1 MAAAQLATWML
12 EREARAMLARLDR
25 VKPFAVQET
34 MLPAAALSPAA
45 QTGIDQYLLRG
56 RRTLRQQIRRYIRW
70 LQGAGLGAAPAEQQ
84 RRFTFL
90 RLRFNMALSQL
101 DLFSDA
107 ITQRSENETGLW
119 LSGLDVAAQDALD
132 LPGGYFRAP
141 PVICYLHRGLGGA
154 IRRARTRLPGGGE
167 NPVSIIR
174 IPRERMIGYGI
185 ASSLVHETGHQ
196 AAALLGLIES
206 LRPEIQQAR
215 RGTAGPERVAWR
227 LFERWISEVVADVYS
242 IARVGVASTM
252 GLIGLV
258 SLPRAFVFRITPDD
272 PHPFAWIRVHLS
284 CAFGDVLYPHP
295 QWRQLARVWTSLYP
309 IGHLPADRVRVIRAL
324 LTTTPAFVSLVLGH
338 RSAALRGRSLGEI
351 LRSEDRSPD
360 RLLRCYST
368 WTKDPAA
375 IRRTRPA
382 LAFAVIGQARARGL
396 LTPEGE
402 DRLLGRLI
410 SYWALQS
417 TLEANARLAEVA
429 GGSPPALAVSG
440 ATAVPRGWPLP
451 PRLARAGPRPR
462 TPARGVPRGMGPR
475 ARSPVRGVPRATA
488 PRSRPPVRGVPRG
501 PRRRA

>member
-45 QTGIDQYLLRG
+45 QTGIEQYLLRG

-141 PVICYLHRGLGGA
+141 PVVCYLHRGLGGA

-284 CAFGDVLYPHP
+284 CAFGDALYPHP
-295 QWRQLARVWTSLYP
+295 QWRQLARVWNSLYP

-324 LTTTPAFVSLVLGH
+324 LTTAPAFVSLVLGH

-351 LRSEDRSPD
+351 LRTEDRSPD

-368 WTKDPAA
+368 WTKDPTA

-429 GGSPPALAVSG
+429 DGSPPALAVSG

-462 TPARGVPRGMGPR
+462 TPARGVRRGMGPR
-475 ARSPVRGVPRATA
+475 TRSRVRGVPRATA
-488 PRSRPPVRGVPRG
+488 PRSRPPVRGVPQG

>member
-1 MAAAQLATWML
+1 M
-12 EREARAMLARLDR
+12 
-25 VKPFAVQET
+25 
-34 MLPAAALSPAA
+34 
-45 QTGIDQYLLRG
+45 
-56 RRTLRQQIRRYIRW
+56 
-70 LQGAGLGAAPAEQQ
+70 
-84 RRFTFL
+84 
-90 RLRFNMALSQL
+90 
-101 DLFSDA
+101 
-107 ITQRSENETGLW
+107 
-119 LSGLDVAAQDALD
+119 
-132 LPGGYFRAP
+132 
-141 PVICYLHRGLGGA
+141 
-154 IRRARTRLPGGGE
+154 
-167 NPVSIIR
+167 SIIR

-284 CAFGDVLYPHP
+284 CAFGDALYPHP
-295 QWRQLARVWTSLYP
+295 QWRQLARVWNSLYP
-309 IGHLPADRVRVIRAL
+309 IGHLPADGVRVIRAL

-351 LRSEDRSPD
+351 LRTEDRSPD

-368 WTKDPAA
+368 WTKDPTA

-417 TLEANARLAEVA
+417 TLEANATAR
-429 GGSPPALAVSG
+429 GGSG
-440 ATAVPRGWPLP
+440 RFTARTGGQRRDCGS
-451 PRLARAGPRPR
+451 PRLAPAAPARTCGAAAPHSGPWGAARHGAAYALPRPWGAARHSAALPASGSGGAARPETAGIGVQAAGPRNR
-462 TPARGVPRGMGPR
+462 T
-475 ARSPVRGVPRATA
+475 
-488 PRSRPPVRGVPRG
+488 SR
-501 PRRRA
+501 

>member
-25 VKPFAVQET
+25 VKPFVVQET

-45 QTGIDQYLLRG
+45 QMGIEHYLLRG

-70 LQGAGLGAAPAEQQ
+70 LQGAGRGAAPAEQQ

-90 RLRFNMALSQL
+90 RLQFNMALSQL

-141 PVICYLHRGLGGA
+141 PVVCYLHRGLGGA

-206 LRPEIQQAR
+206 LRPEIQRAR
-215 RGTAGPERVAWR
+215 QGTVGPERVAWR

-258 SLPRAFVFRITPDD
+258 SLPRAFVFQIRTDD

-284 CAFGDVLYPHP
+284 CAFGDALYPHP
-295 QWRQLARVWTSLYP
+295 QWRQLARVWNSLYP
-309 IGHLPADRVRVIRAL
+309 IGRLPADRVRVIRAL
-324 LTTTPAFVSLVLGH
+324 LATTPAFIGLVLRH
-338 RSAALRGRSLGEI
+338 RPAALRGLSLGEI
-351 LRSEDRSPD
+351 LRTEDRSPD
-360 RLLRCYST
+360 QLLRRYAS
-368 WTKDPAA
+368 WTEDPTA

-396 LTPEGE
+396 LTPEDE

-417 TLEANARLAEVA
+417 TLEANARLAEVVS
-429 GGSPPALAVSG
+429 GSPPALAVG
-440 ATAVPRGWPLP
+440 GT
-451 PRLARAGPRPR
+451 RPR
-462 TPARGVPRGMGPR
+462 TPARGVPRG
-475 ARSPVRGVPRATA
+475 TA
-488 PRSRPPVRGVPRG
+488 PRLRPPVRGAARPETAGIGVQAAG
-501 PRRRA
+501 PRNRTSR

>member
-45 QTGIDQYLLRG
+45 QTGIERYLISG
-56 RRTLRQQIRRYIRW
+56 RRTLRRQIRRYIRW
-70 LQGAGLGAAPAEQQ
+70 LRGTGLGAAPDEQQ

-90 RLRFNMALSQL
+90 RLRFNLALSQL

-141 PVICYLHRGLGGA
+141 PVVCYLHRGLGGA

-196 AAALLGLIES
+196 AAALLGLVES
-206 LRPEIQQAR
+206 LRPEIQRAR
-215 RGTAGPERVAWR
+215 RGVTGPERVSWQ
-227 LFERWISEVVADVYS
+227 LLERWISEIVADLYS
-242 IARVGVASTM
+242 IARVGVSSTM

-258 SLPRAFVFRITPDD
+258 SLPRAFVFRIRPDD

-284 CAFGDVLYPHP
+284 CAFGDALYPDP
-295 QWRQLARVWTSLYP
+295 QWRQLAAVWTSLYP
-309 IGHLPADRVRVIRAL
+309 IGRLPADRVRVIQAL
-324 LTTTPAFVSLVLGH
+324 LAAMPAFVGLVLGH
-338 RSAALRGRSLGEI
+338 RPRALRGRAVGEV
-351 LRSEDRSPD
+351 LRTADRSPD
-360 RLLRCYST
+360 RLIRLYQA
-368 WTKDPAA
+368 WTADPSA

-382 LAFAVIGQARARGL
+382 LAFAVVGQARARGL

-410 SYWALQS
+410 SYWALRS
-417 TLEANARLAEVA
+417 TLEANARLARLPAAAWERACVGWA
-429 GGSPPALAVSG
+429 APPG
-440 ATAVPRGWPLP
+440 P
-451 PRLARAGPRPR
+451 PRLTGRAAPLPGTRRGPAFTPRPTGR
-462 TPARGVPRGMGPR
+462 PR
-475 ARSPVRGVPRATA
+475 AVQPRLGAGRF
-488 PRSRPPVRGVPRG
+488 PDYR
-501 PRRRA
+501 

>member
-45 QTGIDQYLLRG
+45 QTGIEQYLLRG
-56 RRTLRQQIRRYIRW
+56 RRTLRRQIRGYIGW
-70 LQGAGLGAAPAEQQ
+70 LQGAGRGAAPVEQQ

-90 RLRFNMALSQL
+90 RLRFNLALSQL

-141 PVICYLHRGLGGA
+141 PVVCYLHRGLGGA

-196 AAALLGLIES
+196 AAALLGLVES
-206 LRPEIQQAR
+206 LRPEIQRVR
-215 RGTAGPERVAWR
+215 RGTTGPERAAWQ
-227 LFERWISEVVADVYS
+227 LFERWISEIVADVYS
-242 IARVGVASTM
+242 IACVGVASTM
-252 GLIGLV
+252 GLMGLV
-258 SLPRAFVFRITPDD
+258 SLPRAFVFRIRPDD

-284 CAFGDVLYPHP
+284 CAFGDSLYPSP
-295 QWRQLARVWTSLYP
+295 QWRQLAQVWTSFYP
-309 IGHLPADRVRVIRAL
+309 VGRLPADRVRVIRAL
-324 LTTTPAFVSLVLGH
+324 LATMPTFVGLVLGH
-338 RSAALRGRSLGEI
+338 RPAALRGRSLGEV
-351 LRSEDRSPD
+351 LRMEDRSPD
-360 RLLRCYST
+360 RLLRRYEA
-368 WTKDPAA
+368 WKVDPSA

-382 LAFAVIGQARARGL
+382 LAFAVVGQARARGL

-410 SYWALQS
+410 SHWALQS
-417 TLEANARLAEVA
+417 TLEANARLA
-429 GGSPPALAVSG
+429 
-440 ATAVPRGWPLP
+440 
-451 PRLARAGPRPR
+451 RLSAA
-462 TPARGVPRGMGPR
+462 GVPAARLPAARR
-475 ARSPVRGVPRATA
+475 ARSPAIRAARPRAV
-488 PRSRPPVRGVPRG
+488 RSTRASPASGTRA
-501 PRRRA
+501 RRAVTQRPQGRPRAARR

>member
-206 LRPEIQQAR
+206 LRPEIQRAR
-215 RGTAGPERVAWR
+215 QGTVGPERVAWR

-284 CAFGDVLYPHP
+284 CAFGDALYPHP

-396 LTPEGE
+396 LTPEAE

-410 SYWALQS
+410 SYWALES
-417 TLEANARLAEVA
+417 TLQANARLAA
-429 GGSPPALAVSG
+429 APPAAPYGPAPPG
-440 ATAVPRGWPLP
+440 AAGRLP
-451 PRLARAGPRPR
+451 PR
-462 TPARGVPRGMGPR
+462 PR
-475 ARSPVRGVPRATA
+475 ARRPMAHPRT
-488 PRSRPPVRGVPRG
+488 
-501 PRRRA
+501 RAGRIPEYQP

>member
-1 MAAAQLATWML
+1 MAAVQLATWML

-45 QTGIDQYLLRG
+45 QAGIERYLISG
-56 RRTLRQQIRRYIRW
+56 RRRLRRQIRGYIRW
-70 LQGAGLGAAPAEQQ
+70 LQGAGAGARPAEQQ
-84 RRFTFL
+84 RRFAFL
-90 RLRFNMALSQL
+90 RLRFNLALSHL

-119 LSGLDVAAQDALD
+119 LSGLDIAAQDALD

-141 PVICYLHRGLGGA
+141 PVVCYLHRGLGGA

-196 AAALLGLIES
+196 AAALLGLVES
-206 LRPEIQQAR
+206 LRPDIQRAR
-215 RGTAGPERVAWR
+215 RGLAGPERIAWQ
-227 LFERWISEVVADVYS
+227 LWERWISEIVADLYA
-242 IARVGVASTM
+242 IARAGVASTM

-258 SLPRAFVFRITPDD
+258 SLPRAFVFRMAPDD
-272 PHPFAWIRVHLS
+272 PHPFAWIRVHVS
-284 CAFGDVLYPHP
+284 CAFGDALYPDP
-295 QWRQLARVWTSLYP
+295 QWRQLAQVWTSMYP
-309 IGHLPADRVRVIRAL
+309 MDRLPAGRVRVIRAL
-324 LTTTPAFVSLVLGH
+324 LDSMPAFLRLVLGH
-338 RSAALRGRSLGEI
+338 RPASLRGRTVGDV

-360 RLLRCYST
+360 RLVRRYRA
-368 WTKDPAA
+368 WTANPAA

-382 LAFAVIGQARARGL
+382 LAFAVVGQARARGL

-417 TLEANARLAEVA
+417 TLQSNAILAA
-429 GGSPPALAVSG
+429 GLPAAPYVPGPVRIARRHRARSLAGRRVLSPGKAG
-440 ATAVPRGWPLP
+440 P
-451 PRLARAGPRPR
+451 PRTGMRKAGPRTRPSR
-462 TPARGVPRGMGPR
+462 
-475 ARSPVRGVPRATA
+475 VREYRL
-488 PRSRPPVRGVPRG
+488 
-501 PRRRA
+501 